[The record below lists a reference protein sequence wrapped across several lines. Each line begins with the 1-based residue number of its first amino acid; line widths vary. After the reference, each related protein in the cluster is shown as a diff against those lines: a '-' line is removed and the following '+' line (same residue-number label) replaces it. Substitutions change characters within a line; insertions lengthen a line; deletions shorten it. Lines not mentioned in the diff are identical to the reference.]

1 MILMYLIAVLSIF
14 VANIVPIFAP
24 PTWIMLSLYK
34 ISNPE
39 LNIGILVLLGVIG
52 SVAGRF
58 AMYHYSKA
66 LGRYVP
72 QRYTGNLTQFKKAVE
87 EKKCGLFL
95 GSFAYSLSPLPSN
108 YLFIGSGIS
117 GMKIIHTLTGFAFG
131 RAISY
136 LLLIYGFYK
145 TFSSFGVSSTGNMQL
160 FGNILGILAC
170 VLLIFI
176 DFQKIIGK
184 TRNIA
189 SCIKRNN
196 RRRLINSVRELTFSK
211 ITTQ

>member
-1 MILMYLIAVLSIF
+1 MILIYLVAVLSIF
-14 VANIVPIFAP
+14 IANIVPVFAP
-24 PTWIMLSLYK
+24 PTWIILSLYK

-58 AMYHYSKA
+58 SMYHYSKA
-66 LGRYVP
+66 LGKYVP
-72 QRYTGNLTQFKKAVE
+72 QRFTGNLSQFKRAVE
-87 EKKCGLFL
+87 EKSGGLFF
-95 GSFAYSLSPLPSN
+95 GSFIYSLSPLPSN

-136 LLLIYGFYK
+136 LLLIYGFHK
-145 TFSSFGVSSTGNMQL
+145 TFLLFGVSGTADMQL

-170 VLLIFI
+170 VFMIFI
-176 DFQKIIGK
+176 DIQKMIGK
-184 TRNIA
+184 IQNIF
-189 SCIKRNN
+189 SRIRNN
-196 RRRLINSVRELTFSK
+196 NKGRFLNSLKELTSSRI
-211 ITTQ
+211 ITR